1 MVRNASNG
9 TRKEKEMQALTS
21 EELDAVRIALS
32 IILQHKE
39 QLPLEPE
46 PIETAFEKIDRAIDE
61 TRHEKVPCNAYALA
75 PLYIRATNKE

>member
-1 MVRNASNG
+1 
-9 TRKEKEMQALTS
+9 MQALTS

-32 IILQHKE
+32 IILQHEE
-39 QLPLEPE
+39 QLPIAIE

-61 TRHEKVPCNAYALA
+61 THHEKVPCNVYALA